1 VSARSVAYQ
10 VLLEVEREAAY
21 ANLVLP
27 PALAASGLSERDKAL
42 TTELVYG
49 SARRE
54 GELDVVIAGA
64 SGRSLGELQV
74 EVLVVLRLGVYQM
87 LYLRVPDHAAVD
99 ESVSLAKSQGLQR
112 ASGLVNA
119 ILRNVTRRPAAHWQ
133 EIIDADARV
142 VSSHP
147 VWIAEAFDA
156 ALQQS
161 VGAGELA
168 EALEAHNVSPKV
180 TLAHLP
186 GLSVPGGSST
196 EFSPLGEAL
205 QGGNPAGVTGVPEG
219 IIRVQDEGSQLAALL
234 LSRVQPLQPAE
245 LVLDLCSGPGGKT
258 AVLAAEALG
267 AGAHVVAWEKAPHR
281 ARLVEKSVA
290 AIVRRNP
297 ATVVVATGDALEI
310 PAEPGS
316 FSRVLVDA
324 PCSGLGALRRRPE
337 ARWRK
342 SPDDIPALVD
352 LQLALLSRALELV
365 APGGIVAYVTCSPM
379 AEETVDVVAAVCAVN
394 RECELIDTP
403 AVLDRVSKKPVVG
416 ARRGSAVQL
425 WTYRHGCDD
434 MFIQLI
440 RRTESLV

>member
-1 VSARSVAYQ
+1 
-10 VLLEVEREAAY
+10 
-21 ANLVLP
+21 
-27 PALAASGLSERDKAL
+27 
-42 TTELVYG
+42 
-49 SARRE
+49 
-54 GELDVVIAGA
+54 
-64 SGRSLGELQV
+64 
-74 EVLVVLRLGVYQM
+74 
-87 LYLRVPDHAAVD
+87 
-99 ESVSLAKSQGLQR
+99 
-112 ASGLVNA
+112 
-119 ILRNVTRRPAAHWQ
+119 
-133 EIIDADARV
+133 
-142 VSSHP
+142 
-147 VWIAEAFDA
+147 
-156 ALQQS
+156 
-161 VGAGELA
+161 
-168 EALEAHNVSPKV
+168 
-180 TLAHLP
+180 
-186 GLSVPGGSST
+186 
-196 EFSPLGEAL
+196 
-205 QGGNPAGVTGVPEG
+205 
-219 IIRVQDEGSQLAALL
+219 
-234 LSRVQPLQPAE
+234 
-245 LVLDLCSGPGGKT
+245 
-258 AVLAAEALG
+258 
-267 AGAHVVAWEKAPHR
+267 
-281 ARLVEKSVA
+281 VEKSVA